1 MVSPDELSR
10 LWHAHAARL
19 LLIARAIGEP
29 AEDAV
34 QEAFV
39 RLAQQ
44 QVAPHEPL
52 AWMVRVVR
60 NQLIQWHRSGVRR
73 DRRDQSVAADR
84 SWFDAIDPADRLD
97 ADELTLELKRL
108 PDQQRE
114 IVVLHLWGEL
124 SFEQIAETVQLSRA
138 TAHRR
143 YVEAI
148 HALRSRFD
156 GASRDGSE
164 RGSRKSKELT

>member
-1 MVSPDELSR
+1 LVSPDELSR

-97 ADELTLELKRL
+97 A
-108 PDQQRE
+108 E

-143 YVEAI
+143 YVEAL

-164 RGSRKSKELT
+164 RESRKSKELT

>member
-1 MVSPDELSR
+1 MVPPDELSR
-10 LWHAHAARL
+10 LWHQHAARL

-34 QEAFV
+34 QEAFI

-44 QVAPHEPL
+44 RRAPDEPL
-52 AWMVRVVR
+52 AWLVSVAR

-73 DRRDQSVAADR
+73 DRRNQQAAAARGWFFVDADQ
-84 SWFDAIDPADRLD
+84 ADRLD
-97 ADELTLELKRL
+97 ADELADALKRL
-108 PDQQRE
+108 PDDQRE
-114 IVVLHLWGEL
+114 IVVMHLWGEL
-124 SFEQIAETVQLSRA
+124 SFERIAETVSLSRA

-148 HALRSRFD
+148 QTLRARFD
-156 GASRDGSE
+156 CPQPEGQNL
-164 RGSRKSKELT
+164 KEFFS